1 MQVIPVIDIRNG
13 VVVRAVAGQRSEY
26 KPLQT
31 PLAQTSAPLDVAR
44 GLASLHPFRT
54 FYIADLDAIEGRTD
68 NYALIMRIASAFPE
82 ARLWVDA
89 GIARL
94 ADAERWRAQH
104 NVDIVI
110 GSESLKDAGELG
122 AVRNNARFALSLD
135 FSAQGFLGDA
145 EILRDVDLWPANIIV
160 MTLARV
166 GAGQG
171 PDLDRLAEILSRA
184 KGRNVYAAGGARGLD
199 DLVALKEA
207 GAAGALVA
215 TALHDGRLSR
225 ADLARISAE

>member
-13 VVVRAVAGQRSEY
+13 VAVRAVAGQRSEY

-68 NYALIMRIASAFPE
+68 NYALIMRIAGAFPN

-94 ADAERWRAQH
+94 ADAERWLTPH
-104 NVDIVI
+104 NIDIVI
-110 GSESLKDAGELG
+110 GSESLTDAGELG
-122 AVRNNARFALSLD
+122 AIRNNARFALSLD

-145 EILRDVDLWPANIIV
+145 EVLRDAELWPEKVIV

-171 PDLDRLAEILSRA
+171 PDLSRLNEIAPRA
-184 KGRNVYAAGGARGLD
+184 KGKNVYAAGGARGLN

-207 GAAGALVA
+207 GVAGALIA
-215 TALHDGRLSR
+215 TSLHDGRLTR
-225 ADLARISAE
+225 KELAEFHAK

>member
-13 VVVRAVAGQRSEY
+13 VAVRAVAGRRSEY
-26 KPLQT
+26 QPLQT

-54 FYIADLDAIEGRTD
+54 FYIADLDAIEGRND
-68 NYALIMRIASAFPE
+68 NYPLITRIAGAFPD
-82 ARLWVDA
+82 ARFWVDA
-89 GIARL
+89 GIERR
-94 ADAERWRAQH
+94 ADAERWFAQH

-110 GSESLKDAGELG
+110 GSESLKDAGELR

-145 EILRDVDLWPANIIV
+145 EILRDADLWPAEVIV

-171 PDLDRLAEILSRA
+171 PDLGRLNEILSRA
-184 KGRNVYAAGGARGLD
+184 KGKNISAAGGARGID

-225 ADLARISAE
+225 ADLSRISAK